1 MLGDMKREMLR
12 RFLFVGAVCLLSF
25 PWLTPCAGIWSAAAV
40 DSVHSVVTHRDERDY
55 KLPSKQLK
63 EWAAKQLPK
72 LKVRENQ
79 PIPSGMHITDAE
91 LSAANGGRSASR
103 PGTLL
108 GRGGSAVVD
117 GLTSTL
123 SWVDPFTWIMNDSW
137 RMKPSTPQRRLILRE
152 TPFVMLE
159 GDDLR
164 YTCEG
169 KNGPVHLARAR
180 KARLTVITPDGTCRI
195 NASAIHYRGPA
206 ADEVLLEGMD
216 SVYTRTQVL
225 WPANRG
231 DAVVLNFVKRSVSLS
246 GRMGDGLRCISIK
259 APPESKID
267 GLLDPGDAVSPPF
280 TGPGPAS
287 RTDALKYT
295 RQR

>member
-1 MLGDMKREMLR
+1 MKREKLR

-25 PWLTPCAGIWSAAAV
+25 PWLTPCAGIWFAAAV
-40 DSVHSVVTHRDERDY
+40 DSVHSVVTHRDEREY

-63 EWAAKQLPK
+63 EWAAKQVPK

-79 PIPSGMHITDAE
+79 PIPSGMQIIDAE

-103 PGTLL
+103 PGTLV
-108 GRGGSAVVD
+108 GRGASAVVD

-123 SWVDPFTWIMNDSW
+123 TWVDPATWLFYDTLDT
-137 RMKPSTPQRRLILRE
+137 KPSTPKRRLILRE
-152 TPFVMLE
+152 KPFVMIE

-164 YTCEG
+164 YTSEG
-169 KNGPVHLARAR
+169 KNGPVRLARAR

-216 SVYTRTQVL
+216 SVNTRTQVL

-231 DAVVLNFVKRSVSLS
+231 DAVVLNFVNRSVSFS
-246 GRMGDGLRCISIK
+246 GRMGDGLRSFSIK
-259 APPESKID
+259 ASPDSKI
-267 GLLDPGDAVSPPF
+267 GGPPA
-280 TGPGPAS
+280 PGPPTAGKKH
-287 RTDALKYT
+287 TP
-295 RQR
+295 